1 MSDPHATPSRRSSR
15 LVILAAGLVVV
26 VVGVVL
32 LRTPVA
38 IGLANLRC
46 GSGDDHEPGG
56 APGPPPIG
64 SFEPTAAAP
73 HFAAAWADDVT
84 LEDAPLGG
92 VLHAVAAHGAMA
104 VAVGRTEE
112 GGGIWRPLIV
122 QTLDGRRWTRS
133 EVTGG
138 SSVDG
143 DVVGVVAGGP
153 GWVAVGSVSTD
164 DRGGSAGAIW
174 SSEDGRTW
182 TQASLQ
188 PVSFI
193 HSIAVVGGELWAI
206 GSPPDGTNSLG
217 VSTDGLT
224 WAWRDPGLGDS
235 ANVSVARAGDEWIAA
250 GAIPL
255 GGDELLP
262 AVWRSR
268 NGIAW
273 SCTLLPTPP
282 GLNYGSATQI
292 VQGATTTLIAGF
304 AAAGCSPFASCP
316 ASTASWVAGAAGTW
330 VRVDGAPAGSWPI
343 ITADDGTFLTVNGDG
358 VWHARDGS
366 AWERVAQRPE
376 SGVPE
381 AIVLTPHGL
390 VGAGTSFGAGTRP
403 WLGLLPAV
411 HLVLSGRAAP

>member
-1 MSDPHATPSRRSSR
+1 M
-15 LVILAAGLVVV
+15 VILAAGLVVV

-32 LRTPVA
+32 LRTPIA

-46 GSGDDHEPGG
+46 GSGDDLGPGG
-56 APGPPPIG
+56 APGTQPIG

-73 HFAAAWADDVT
+73 RFAAAWADDVT

-92 VLHAVAAHGAMA
+92 VLHAVAAHGDMA

-122 QTLDGRRWTRS
+122 TSEDGRRWTPAR
-133 EVTGG
+133 VGG
-138 SSVDG
+138 ASMAG
-143 DVVGVVAGGP
+143 DIVAVAAGGP
-153 GWVAVGSVSTD
+153 GWVAVGSMPTD

-174 SSEDGRTW
+174 SSADGRTW
-182 TQASLQ
+182 SQASLQ

-193 HSIAVVGGELWAI
+193 HSIALVGGELWAI

-235 ANVSVARAGDEWIAA
+235 ANASVARVGDEWIAA

-255 GGDELLP
+255 GGDALLP

-273 SCTLLPTPP
+273 TCTLLPTPP
-282 GLNYGSATQI
+282 DFGYGSATQI
-292 VQGATTTLIAGF
+292 VPGATTTLVAGSVT
-304 AAAGCSPFASCP
+304 AGCGPFASC
-316 ASTASWVAGAAGTW
+316 AAFAASWVATGAGTW
-330 VRVDGAPAGSWPI
+330 DRVDGAPVGSWPI
-343 ITADDGTFLTVNGDG
+343 VTADDGTFLTVNGDG
-358 VWHARDGS
+358 VWRASDGT
-366 AWERVAQRPE
+366 AWERVAPRPDF
-376 SGVPE
+376 GGPD

-390 VGAGTSFGAGTRP
+390 VAAGTSFGAGTRP

-411 HLVLSGRAAP
+411 HLVLSGRGAP

>member
-1 MSDPHATPSRRSSR
+1 MTDPRATPSRRASR
-15 LVILAAGLVVV
+15 LIILAAGLVVV

-46 GSGDDHEPGG
+46 GSGDDPGPGGPPGG
-56 APGPPPIG
+56 APVGTFDP
-64 SFEPTAAAP
+64 SAP
-73 HFAAAWADDVT
+73 APRFAPKWADDVA
-84 LEDAPLGG
+84 LQDPPPGG
-92 VLHAVAAHGAMA
+92 VLHAVAARGEVT

-112 GGGIWRPLIV
+112 GGGIWRPFIASSM
-122 QTLDGRRWTRS
+122 DGRRWTPARIGGAS
-133 EVTGG
+133 MAGDIVAVT
-138 SSVDG
+138 
-143 DVVGVVAGGP
+143 AGGP
-153 GWVAVGSVSTD
+153 GWVAVGSMPTD

-174 SSEDGRTW
+174 SSADGRTW
-182 TQASLQ
+182 SQASLQ
-188 PVSFI
+188 PVAFV

-224 WAWRDPGLGDS
+224 WAWRDPGFGDS

-255 GGDELLP
+255 GGDQLIP
-262 AVWRSR
+262 TVWRSR

-273 SCTLLPTPP
+273 ECTLLPTPA
-282 GLNYGSATQI
+282 GLGYGSATQI
-292 VQGATTTLIAGF
+292 VPGATTTLIAGHVSS
-304 AAAGCSPFASCP
+304 GCGPFASC
-316 ASTASWVAGAAGTW
+316 AAFAASWVATDSGTW
-330 VRVDGAPAGSWPI
+330 DRVDGGPVGSWPVVP
-343 ITADDGTFLTVNGDG
+343 ADDGTFLTVNGDG
-358 VWHARDGS
+358 VWHARDGR
-366 AWERVAQRPE
+366 AWERVAPRPD
-376 SGVPE
+376 SGGSD

-411 HLVLSGRAAP
+411 HLVLSDRAAP